1 MKLSNR
7 VKYSFGA
14 GAIGKDAIVNLVG
27 IYLMFYLT
35 DVLHLSPGFVG
46 ILFFAARIWDA
57 VNDPVM
63 GMIVDNTK
71 SKYGKF
77 RPWLVIG
84 TLSNAVVFILLF
96 SQFSFTTGQLY
107 GYVAVMYILYG
118 MTYTMMDIPY
128 WSWLPNLTRDPQER
142 ESVSVIPRF
151 FASLAGLLVG
161 TFGLQ
166 VIDYFDGTFGNGDR
180 SAGFTAF
187 AILIAIVFIF
197 FIGITVLNVPEKA
210 TTNSTD
216 SFKLKE
222 IPTVLFKNK
231 QLVAYIGFLLTFN
244 LAMQVVNGVVLYY
257 FTYVAGRESL
267 FSIFNFAIAGEMTAL
282 LLFPKLAKWLGRS
295 KVYSI
300 ACTLMGIGLMI
311 LLVGGYAAPHSVAL
325 VALGSIILKFG
336 SGLSLGV
343 TTVSIADVIDY
354 GELKTG
360 KRSES
365 IITSTQTFL
374 MKTSQAFAG
383 LLTGVGLDIAGYVP
397 DAQQTATALFG
408 IRLMMFGIPLFF
420 AALSLVI
427 YVKGYKLKG
436 SKLNEMGTKLAVL
449 QEEKAAAAA
458 LEEEGTLPN
467 EPVVNAESVHAS
479 K

>member
-1 MKLSNR
+1 MKLSNK
-7 VKYSFGA
+7 VKYSFGV

-35 DVLHLSPGFVG
+35 DVLQLSPGFVG
-46 ILFFAARIWDA
+46 VLFFVARIWDA
-57 VNDPVM
+57 INDPIM
-63 GMIVDNTK
+63 GMIIDNTK

-77 RPWLVIG
+77 RPWIVIG
-84 TLSNAVVFILLF
+84 TLSNAIVFVLLF
-96 SQFSFTTGQLY
+96 SQFNFTTSQLY

-166 VIDYFDGTFGNGDR
+166 TIYYFDGLFGNGDK

-187 AILIAIVFIF
+187 AILVAIIFIISIA
-197 FIGITVLNVPEKA
+197 ITVLNVPEKS
-210 TTNSTD
+210 TTHSGD

-222 IPTVLFKNK
+222 IPAVLFKNK
-231 QLVAYIGFLLTFN
+231 QLVSYIGFLLSFN
-244 LAMQVVNGVVLYY
+244 LAMQIVNGVVLYY

-267 FSIFNFAIAGEMTAL
+267 FSIFNFAIAAEMTAL
-282 LLFPKLAKWLGRS
+282 LLFPKMSKWLGRS
-295 KVYSI
+295 KVYSV
-300 ACTLMGIGLMI
+300 ACFLMATGLVV
-311 LLVGGYAAPHSVAL
+311 LLVGGYVAPHNVAFVVSGSVIMK
-325 VALGSIILKFG
+325 LGSGF
-336 SGLSLGV
+336 SLGV

-374 MKTSQAFAG
+374 MKTSQAFAS
-383 LLTGVGLDIAGYVP
+383 LLTGVGLDLVGYVP
-397 DAQQTATALFG
+397 DAQQTASAISG
-408 IRLMMFGIPLFF
+408 IRLIMFAIPLFF
-420 AALSLVI
+420 TALSLIV
-427 YVKGYKLKG
+427 YVKSYKLKG
-436 SKLNEMGTKLAVL
+436 SKLNELGNKLAVL
-449 QEEKAAAAA
+449 QEEKAA
-458 LEEEGTLPN
+458 T
-467 EPVVNAESVHAS
+467 AS
-479 K
+479 REKGACK

>member
-1 MKLSNR
+1 
-7 VKYSFGA
+7 
-14 GAIGKDAIVNLVG
+14 
-27 IYLMFYLT
+27 
-35 DVLHLSPGFVG
+35 
-46 ILFFAARIWDA
+46 
-57 VNDPVM
+57 M

-77 RPWLVIG
+77 RPWIVIG
-84 TLSNAVVFILLF
+84 TLSNAVIFILLF
-96 SQFSFTTGQLY
+96 SQFNFTTSQLY

-166 VIDYFDGTFGNGDR
+166 VIDYFDGMFGNGDR

-187 AILIAIVFIF
+187 AVLIAIVFIF

-210 TTNSTD
+210 TTNSMD

-231 QLVAYIGFLLTFN
+231 QLLAYIGFLLAFN

-257 FTYVAGRESL
+257 FTFVAGKESL
-267 FSIFNFAIAGEMTAL
+267 FSIFNFAIAAEMTAL
-282 LLFPKLAKWLGRS
+282 LLFPKLAKWLSHS
-295 KVYSI
+295 KVYTI
-300 ACTLMGIGLMI
+300 ACVLFGIGLAI
-311 LLVGGYAAPHSVAL
+311 LLVGGYVAPHSIAL
-325 VALGSIILKFG
+325 VALGGVIMKLG
-336 SGLSLGV
+336 SGFSLGV

-354 GELKTG
+354 GELKSG

-374 MKTSQAFAG
+374 MKASQAFAG

-397 DAQQTATALFG
+397 DAQQTTTAIFG
-408 IRLMMFGIPLFF
+408 IRLIMFGIPFLF
-420 AALSLVI
+420 AAISLGV
-427 YVKGYKLKG
+427 YAKVYKLKG
-436 SKLNEMGTKLAVL
+436 NKLHELGKKLAVL
-449 QEEKAAAAA
+449 QEEKEAAVA
-458 LEEEGTLPN
+458 LDEKGTLPS
-467 EPVVNAESVHAS
+467 EPVVNTESAS
-479 K
+479 SK